1 MPGSDRKSHFPSIE
15 KKHGM
20 PMSYWFAQMEKVAG
34 KKYPEQIAFL
44 RENHGFSQAHANALV
59 MFTRGSKSSRR
70 FNTLEQ
76 YLEPFDAVK
85 KKTVKAIFK
94 AIKAKYPKME
104 IVIAWNQPMLKL
116 GDDYIFGVTVLKN
129 HILMAPWSK
138 DVIAQFEDRLEDF
151 KVNKKTIQ
159 VPVDWKI
166 NAKLLQDMA
175 KARVKELKL
184 PNTASVI

>member
-20 PMSYWFAQMEKVAG
+20 PMSHWFTQMEKVAG

-59 MFTRGSKSSRR
+59 MFTRGSKSSKR

-85 KKTVKAIFK
+85 KKTVKSIFK

-104 IVIAWNQPMLKL
+104 LVIAWNQPMLKL

-138 DVIAQFEDRLEDF
+138 DVIAQFEDRLEDY

-159 VPVDWKI
+159 IPVDWKV

-175 KARVKELKL
+175 KARVKEL
-184 PNTASVI
+184 

>member
-1 MPGSDRKSHFPSIE
+1 MATSDRKSHFPSIE

-20 PMSYWFAQMEKVAG
+20 PMSHWFAQMEKVAG

-59 MFTRGSKSSRR
+59 MYTRGSKSSKR

-85 KKTVKAIFK
+85 KKTVKSIFK

-104 IVIAWNQPMLKL
+104 LVIAWNQPMLKL

-138 DVIAQFEDRLEDF
+138 DVIAQFEDRLEDY

-159 VPVDWKI
+159 IPVDWKV

-175 KARVKELKL
+175 KARVKEL
-184 PNTASVI
+184 

>member
-1 MPGSDRKSHFPSIE
+1 
-15 KKHGM
+15 M
-20 PMSYWFAQMEKVAG
+20 PMSHWFAQMEKVAG

-59 MFTRGSKSSRR
+59 MFTRGSKSSKR

-76 YLEPFDAVK
+76 YLEPFDAQK

-94 AIKAKYPKME
+94 AIKTKYPKME
-104 IVIAWNQPMLKL
+104 LVIAWNQPMLKL

-138 DVIAQFEDRLEDF
+138 DVIAEFEDRLKDF

-159 VPVDWKI
+159 IPIDWKV

-175 KARVKELKL
+175 RARVKEL
-184 PNTASVI
+184 

>member
-1 MPGSDRKSHFPSIE
+1 MAGSDRKLHFPSIE

-20 PMSYWFAQMEKVAG
+20 PMSHWFAQMEKVAG

-59 MFTRGSKSSRR
+59 MFTRGSKSSKR

-138 DVIAQFEDRLEDF
+138 DVIDQFADRLEDY

-159 VPVDWKI
+159 VPVDWKV
-166 NAKLLQDMA
+166 NARLLQDMA
-175 KARVKELKL
+175 RARVKEL
-184 PNTASVI
+184 

>member
-1 MPGSDRKSHFPSIE
+1 
-15 KKHGM
+15 M
-20 PMSYWFAQMEKVAG
+20 PMSHWFAQMEKVAG

-59 MFTRGSKSSRR
+59 MFTRGSKSSKR

-76 YLEPFDAVK
+76 YLEPFDAQK

-94 AIKAKYPKME
+94 AIKTKYPKME
-104 IVIAWNQPMLKL
+104 LVIAWNQPMLKL

-138 DVIAQFEDRLEDF
+138 DVIAEFEDRLEDY

-159 VPVDWKI
+159 VPVDWKV

-175 KARVKELKL
+175 RARVKEL
-184 PNTASVI
+184 

>member
-1 MPGSDRKSHFPSIE
+1 MASSDRKSHFPSIE

-20 PMSYWFAQMEKVAG
+20 PMSHWFAQMETVAG

-59 MFTRGSKSSRR
+59 MYTRGSKSSKR

-85 KKTVKAIFK
+85 KKTVKSIFK

-104 IVIAWNQPMLKL
+104 LVIAWNQPMLKL
-116 GDDYIFGVTVLKN
+116 GDDYVFGVTVLKN

-138 DVIAQFEDRLEDF
+138 DVIAQFEDQLGDY

-159 VPVDWKI
+159 VPVDWKV

-175 KARVKELKL
+175 RARVKEL
-184 PNTASVI
+184 

>member
-1 MPGSDRKSHFPSIE
+1 MATSDRKSHFPSIE

-20 PMSYWFAQMEKVAG
+20 PMSHWFAQMEKVAG

-59 MFTRGSKSSRR
+59 MYTRGSKSSKR

-85 KKTVKAIFK
+85 KKTVKSIFK

-104 IVIAWNQPMLKL
+104 LVIAWNQPMLKL

-138 DVIAQFEDRLEDF
+138 DVIAQFADRLEDY

-159 VPVDWKI
+159 GPVDWKV

-175 KARVKELKL
+175 KARVKEL
-184 PNTASVI
+184 